1 MKRVFSVFVM
11 LTVVAALM
19 CGGVSAEEAKPTATS
34 ADLNHE
40 ELVMLPG
47 KTQELK
53 LQVLPAAADVS
64 GAVWTSDNE
73 NVVLVSGSTVT
84 SVAQG
89 TATVTAALPNG
100 LTDSCKVTVVSGE
113 KVLNNSTFEETDQ
126 TAWVLGGAAVI
137 EHRGGYAES
146 ACVKVDYQSL
156 VSQTMQSLKSNT
168 AYTAIMRVKATDD
181 AKTTVY
187 FRTDEK
193 VFAEQ
198 EITLGKSWGLR
209 TVEFTTGSVNGKEQI
224 VFENANTE
232 GAVFYVDNVVVAEKA
247 SDADLVVEALDWTG
261 GDGQVKPGT
270 KLTFTA
276 TVKNKGT
283 ADVAEPFKV
292 EFRFGTDVVA
302 TAACDGVKA
311 GESVT
316 VTAKPWRAI
325 KGDRMLSAIVNP
337 DLTVSESN
345 YSTNNTRQ
353 INLRVANERVEPA
366 YNADVV
372 TEAGMLDLT
381 FNDDFNDLSSVD
393 TLASGAAGYKWYV
406 TRQWKQTDM
415 TREDYFVKDGVFTL
429 EHLDSKYAIGAS
441 TVDSETAAGYT
452 FNKGYMEIK
461 LRIPEPIKNE
471 GVRSYPAIWSLP
483 PGKWCEIE
491 GENTHWVEMDW
502 LEYYGKGRYTITM
515 HEQEYLEDG
524 SLNQYTSNDNT
535 RHGLDDK
542 EWHVMGFLWEDD
554 HLRCYL
560 DGELLREQTWSADT
574 YPQPMHQNVDGEV
587 RIEGVFD
594 IFDTQES
601 LLYLAGTR
609 GMPLELDYVRI
620 WQLGGGTDNTQSTGL
635 PAGVLWGGIAAVVI
649 VVALVLLLPRKG
661 KVTEIQE

>member
-1 MKRVFSVFVM
+1 MKRIFSVLAM
-11 LTVVAALM
+11 LAVVAALL
-19 CGGVSAEEAKPTATS
+19 CGGVSAEETKPMATS
-34 ADLNHE
+34 AELNHE

-47 KTQELK
+47 NTQELK

-89 TATVTAALPNG
+89 TATVTAKLPNG
-100 LTDSCKVTVVSGE
+100 LSDSCKVTVVSGE
-113 KVLNNSTFEETDQ
+113 KVLNNGTFEEKDQ
-126 TAWVLGGAAVI
+126 TAWAFSGAAVI
-137 EHRGGYAES
+137 EQEGGYGES
-146 ACVKVDYQSL
+146 ACAKVDLQSS
-156 VSQTMQSLKSNT
+156 VSQTMQALKANT
-168 AYTAIMRVKATDD
+168 AYIAIMCVKAAED

-187 FRTDEK
+187 FRAGET
-193 VFAEQ
+193 VIAEQ
-198 EITLGKSWGLR
+198 EISLGKSWGLR
-209 TVEFTTGSVNGKEQI
+209 TVEFTTGNVSGNEQI
-224 VFENANTE
+224 VFENAAE
-232 GAVFYVDNVVVAEKA
+232 GVVFYVDNVVVAEKP
-247 SDADLVVEALDWTG
+247 SDADLVVEELDWTG
-261 GDGQVKPGT
+261 GDSQVKPGT
-270 KLTFTA
+270 KLKFTA

-283 ADVAEPFKV
+283 ADVTQPFKV
-292 EFRFGTDVVA
+292 EFRFGTDTVA
-302 TAACDGVKA
+302 TATCKGVKA
-311 GESVT
+311 GESVE
-316 VTAKPWRAI
+316 VTAKPWRAV
-325 KGDRMLSAIVNP
+325 KGDRMLSAVVNP
-337 DLTVSESN
+337 DLAVSESN
-345 YSTNNTRQ
+345 YTTNNTRQ
-353 INLRVANERVEPA
+353 SNLRVAKERVEPA

-441 TVDSETAAGYT
+441 TVDSETGAGYA

-483 PGKWCEIE
+483 PGKWCEIA
-491 GENTHWVEMDW
+491 GENKHWVEMDW
-502 LEYYGKGRYTITM
+502 LEYYGSGRYTITM

-524 SLNQYTSNDNT
+524 SLNQYTSSDNT

-542 EWHVMGFLWEDD
+542 EWHTMGFLWEDD

-594 IFDTQES
+594 IFDTQDS
-601 LLYLAGTR
+601 LLYIAGTR

-620 WQLGGGTDNTQSTGL
+620 WQLGGGETGGTGF
-635 PAGVLWGGIAAVVI
+635 PMGILWGGIAVAAVV
-649 VVALVLLLPRKG
+649 LLWLLLRK
-661 KVTEIQE
+661 KKSKNA